1 MKGSPVVKKKK
12 GRPPVIPQEF
22 YKYDFAEKAKNENN
36 GRLKVKLLVLEQIK
50 KGHGYC
56 EAAEIFDVDHTI
68 IKQWVVRVAKEGL
81 DGLKLK
87 EGRGR
92 KPKLPKDQTSKFKAA
107 IVELQKNRS
116 GGRIN
121 VADITKMANEK
132 FGTTYAVKGMYALLH
147 KIGMVWISARSVH
160 PAHNQTA
167 QDAFKKT
174 L

>member
-116 GGRIN
+116 DGQRN
-121 VADITKMANEK
+121 KAKS
-132 FGTTYAVKGMYALLH
+132 H
-147 KIGMVWISARSVH
+147 SAAPVRVFVYFWSSLSC
-160 PAHNQTA
+160 N
-167 QDAFKKT
+167 
-174 L
+174 

>member
-1 MKGSPVVKKKK
+1 MS
-12 GRPPVIPQEF
+12 I
-22 YKYDFAEKAKNENN
+22 
-36 GRLKVKLLVLEQIK
+36 EQIK

-116 GGRIN
+116 DGQRN
-121 VADITKMANEK
+121 KAKS
-132 FGTTYAVKGMYALLH
+132 H
-147 KIGMVWISARSVH
+147 SAAPVRVFVYFWSSLSC
-160 PAHNQTA
+160 N
-167 QDAFKKT
+167 
-174 L
+174 